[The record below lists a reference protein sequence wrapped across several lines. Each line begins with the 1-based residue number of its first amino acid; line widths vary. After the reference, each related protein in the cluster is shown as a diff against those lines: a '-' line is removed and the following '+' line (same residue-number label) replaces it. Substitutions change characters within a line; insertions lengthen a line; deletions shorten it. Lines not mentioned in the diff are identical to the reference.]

1 MKKTGKRVIAV
12 VLALIMSVSVISVGA
27 IALTSL
33 LT

>member
-12 VLALIMSVSVISVGA
+12 VLALIMTVSVFSVGA

-33 LT
+33 